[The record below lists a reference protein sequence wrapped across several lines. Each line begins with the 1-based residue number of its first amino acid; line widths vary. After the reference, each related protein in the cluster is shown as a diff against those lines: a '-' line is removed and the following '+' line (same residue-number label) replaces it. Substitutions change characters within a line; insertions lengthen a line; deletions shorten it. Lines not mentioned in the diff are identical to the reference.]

1 MSKRNLTI
9 AAIVAVVALAAVPI
23 VNAQQGRMMRH
34 RAGDAGHFMFLGHL
48 QHLRSALDLSDSQTA
63 QITAIVKDL
72 RDQNAQY
79 RQQVRGGM
87 KAVAQALI
95 NNPNDVAGAQALLD
109 QQAAVEKTMKSNAL
123 VAASKALNVLTPEQR
138 TKLGDLVERH
148 EARER

>member
-9 AAIVAVVALAAVPI
+9 AALVAVVALAAVPI

-34 RAGDAGHFMFLGHL
+34 RPGDAGHFMFLGHL
-48 QHLRSALDLSDSQTA
+48 QHLKAALDLSDQQTD

-72 RDQNAQY
+72 REQNAQY
-79 RQQVRGGM
+79 RQQVHGGM

-123 VAASKALNVLTPEQR
+123 VAASKALNVLTADQR
-138 TKLGDLVERH
+138 AKLGDFVARH